1 MAKSESGKDRISDLP
16 EGIVHCILRRLQTPE
31 QAGRTIIL
39 SRRWQSI
46 WQSYP
51 FVEFHPKD
59 ELTCSRD
66 REHRRRIFQ
75 QFIESSIRRFSQ
87 DTDLPMKSLK
97 VKFIEMNND
106 LLRDF
111 DQLLDLALRRK
122 AEKIDIDVPLR
133 NLPVSTPNSVRFLPL
148 SRVGYQNFT
157 ESMAN
162 FQLLETLELDCIN
175 APRSVPRLKMLLAS
189 G

>member
-1 MAKSESGKDRISDLP
+1 MVKSESGKDRISDLP

-75 QFIESSIRRFSQ
+75 QFIESSIRSCIKTCSPSTNNTKNLIEGAYNNYPGPTVKNLLH
-87 DTDLPMKSLK
+87 DSL
-97 VKFIEMNND
+97 
-106 LLRDF
+106 
-111 DQLLDLALRRK
+111 
-122 AEKIDIDVPLR
+122 
-133 NLPVSTPNSVRFLPL
+133 TP
-148 SRVGYQNFT
+148 
-157 ESMAN
+157 
-162 FQLLETLELDCIN
+162 
-175 APRSVPRLKMLLAS
+175 
-189 G
+189 